1 VLFDLKGRRR
11 RVVQATYLMLAI
23 LMGGGLVFFGI
34 GGDVSGGL
42 FDAFSDRSSSGNDIV
57 QERIEENEDK
67 VEADPQNAAALKE
80 LARDWY
86 QLATQEADAQV
97 SGGGGTS
104 RCCEPC
110 LVDTDCTS
118 LCPYCRSGLC
128 YPCPPGQP
136 CVCGIIP

>member
-1 VLFDLKGRRR
+1 
-11 RVVQATYLMLAI
+11 MLAI
-23 LMGGGLVFFGI
+23 LMGGVLVFFGI

-86 QLATQEADAQV
+86 QLATQEADATGAF
-97 SGGGGTS
+97 SDEGKRSEEHTS
-104 RCCEPC
+104 ELQSPC
-110 LVDTDCTS
+110 
-118 LCPYCRSGLC
+118 
-128 YPCPPGQP
+128 
-136 CVCGIIP
+136 